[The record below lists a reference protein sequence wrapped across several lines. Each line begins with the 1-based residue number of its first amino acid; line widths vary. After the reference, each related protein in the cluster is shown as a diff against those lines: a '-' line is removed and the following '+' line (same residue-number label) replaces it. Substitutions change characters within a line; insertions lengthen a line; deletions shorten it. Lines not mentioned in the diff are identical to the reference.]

1 MINSDMAMAP
11 DRKIVKARVKLV
23 QIDTFFGSRSLRLK
37 PRPMTPLQVARS
49 RIRTMATDGVSLIY
63 NPKFVQRLTI
73 SELIADIAHETLH
86 VVMKHMLRRNGRD
99 FKLWN
104 VACDYAINGIL
115 KKAGYDIANYLK
127 YDPRFDGMSAEKIY
141 NILVKERDQRRAEA
155 EAQAAQVPEPYDDD
169 DEDITFDY
177 GDGDDDDGDDGDEDD
192 NDDDGDDDDGDEDDN
207 DGGDAD
213 EEVINYALP
222 DFDDDG
228 YDPDDEDAFPQLP
241 EEMEDF
247 SSGVVLDAP
256 DSLKTQEAEE
266 QLDLENQAAAHAAD
280 TAGNLPGDLKRLIES
295 QNKHK
300 IDYKDLIRDWLQKN
314 LFPSN
319 YTWKKP
325 NRRFSSSEMNLPVL
339 DSEYEMPKIGVAVD
353 ESGSVTDEESAI
365 YADEVNGVLSEFQ
378 CMFTAI
384 YFDETVRTTKEFS
397 VDDLPIKFEIE
408 AGGGTRFMSVFK
420 YIKENDMDIDVL
432 LFFTDMGAWDWDEL
446 EQVEN
451 QPNYPVMWMN
461 TDRDEDDMEIP
472 FGIIVPLEID

>member
-1 MINSDMAMAP
+1 MIDSDMAMAP

-23 QIDTFFGSRSLRLK
+23 QIDTFFGARSLRLK
-37 PRPMTPLQVARS
+37 PRAMTPLQVARS

-63 NPKFVQRLTI
+63 NPKFVQTLTL
-73 SELIADIAHETLH
+73 SQLIADIAHETLH

-99 FKLWN
+99 FRLWN
-104 VACDYAINGIL
+104 IACDYAINGIL

-141 NILVKERDQRRAEA
+141 NILLKEKEEK
-155 EAQAAQVPEPYDDD
+155 EAQRQKEMSEVPEPYE
-169 DEDITFDY
+169 DEDITAYPDDDDDDDSDNDDSDY
-177 GDGDDDDGDDGDEDD
+177 DDDNDSDYDDDDDDDDG
-192 NDDDGDDDDGDEDDN
+192 
-207 DGGDAD
+207 
-213 EEVINYALP
+213 EEVYHYTLP
-222 DFDDDG
+222 DFDDD
-228 YDPDDEDAFPQLP
+228 YDENDFPELP

-256 DSLKTQEAEE
+256 DSLKTQEGEE

-300 IDYKDLIRDWLQKN
+300 IDYRDLIRDWLQRN
-314 LFPSN
+314 VFPSN

-339 DSEYEMPKIGVAVD
+339 DSEYEMPRIGVAVD

-397 VDDLPIKFEIE
+397 VDDLPIKFEVE

-420 YIKENDMDIDVL
+420 YIKEKDMDIDVL

-446 EQVEN
+446 EQAEN

-472 FGIIVPLEID
+472 FGTIVPLEID

>member
-1 MINSDMAMAP
+1 MIDSDMAMAP

-23 QIDTFFGSRSLRLK
+23 QMDTFFGARSLRLK
-37 PRPMTPLQVARS
+37 PRAMTPLQVARS

-63 NPKFVQRLTI
+63 NPKFVQTLTL
-73 SELIADIAHETLH
+73 SQLIADIAHETLH

-99 FKLWN
+99 FRLWN
-104 VACDYAINGIL
+104 IACDYAINGIL

-141 NILVKERDQRRAEA
+141 NILLKEKEEK
-155 EAQAAQVPEPYDDD
+155 EAQRQKEMSEVPEPYDD
-169 DEDITFDY
+169 EDITAYPDDDDDDDSDNDDSDY
-177 GDGDDDDGDDGDEDD
+177 DDDDSDYDDDDDDDDG
-192 NDDDGDDDDGDEDDN
+192 
-207 DGGDAD
+207 
-213 EEVINYALP
+213 EEVYHYTLP
-222 DFDDDG
+222 DFDDD
-228 YDPDDEDAFPQLP
+228 YDENDFPELP

-256 DSLKTQEAEE
+256 DSLKTQEGEE

-300 IDYKDLIRDWLQKN
+300 IDYRDLIRDWLQRN
-314 LFPSN
+314 VFPSN

-339 DSEYEMPKIGVAVD
+339 DSEYEMPRIGVAVD

-397 VDDLPIKFEIE
+397 VDDLPIKFEVE

-420 YIKENDMDIDVL
+420 YIKEKDMDIDVL

-446 EQVEN
+446 EQAEN

-472 FGIIVPLEID
+472 FGTIVPLEID